1 MAKYPNRK
9 KTLRSAREWALHYSG
24 THIVEDFQKKFP
36 VNMEN
41 ALKILDRIGAMDPER
56 LEAMRKSAGIVIEVK
71 DTSDE
76 TLPTKPEPTPE
87 SIAAKEAAA
96 EKRRKMLEKRRRRQ
110 ERKKKQPV
118 VPKRKE
124 RMKQARK
131 MLSVFSGENP
141 IQIYRE
147 KFRVDV
153 FTAVREL
160 GELGILT
167 EEQIDAATDAEQR
180 RIRRVHRERYERET
194 TIYERFP
201 DSDDRFFYIA
211 GYTSGGAPYGVT
223 WEEMGLE
230 PWTLPEDFF

>member
-9 KTLRSAREWALHYSG
+9 KTLRRAREWALNYSG

-41 ALKILDRIGAMDPER
+41 ALKILGRIGALDPER
-56 LEAMRKSAGIVIEVK
+56 LEAMRKEAGIVVEVK
-71 DTSDE
+71 DTADE
-76 TLPTKPEPTPE
+76 VPPEKTKPTPE

-110 ERKKKQPV
+110 ERKKKQPI

-124 RMKQARK
+124 RMRQAK
-131 MLSVFSGENP
+131 MCRSSFMCENP
-141 IQIYRE
+141 IQAYRE

-153 FTAVREL
+153 YTAVREL
-160 GELGILT
+160 SELGILT
-167 EEQIDAATDAEQR
+167 EEQADRENDAENR
-180 RIRRVHRERYERET
+180 RIRQVWREKYERET
-194 TIYERFP
+194 TLYERFP
-201 DSDDRFFYIA
+201 DSDDRFFLII
-211 GYTSGGAPYGVT
+211 GRTSGGAPYGVT

-230 PWTLPEDFF
+230 PWTLPDDFF

>member
-1 MAKYPNRK
+1 MAKANNREK
-9 KTLRSAREWALHYSG
+9 RLLEAREWALTYPG
-24 THIVEDFQKKFP
+24 NHIVRDYHRKFH
-36 VNMEN
+36 VNMEC
-41 ALKILDRIGAMDPER
+41 AEKVMDAIGATDQER
-56 LEAMRKSAGIVIEVK
+56 LASMRKEAGIVIETRELA
-71 DTSDE
+71 DDSSHRE
-76 TLPTKPEPTPE
+76 LENAPEPF
-87 SIAAKEAAA
+87 AMKDAAA

-131 MLSVFSGENP
+131 MLSAFNVENP
-141 IQIYRE
+141 IQTYRE

-153 FTAVREL
+153 LTAVREL

-167 EEQIDAATDAEQR
+167 EEQIDAATVAEQR

-194 TIYERFP
+194 SIYERFP
-201 DSDDRFFYIA
+201 DSDNRFYFIV